1 MVELRGLD
9 WGGGGGGGEV
19 APGGLGCRGG
29 FGLFLRRVGSG
40 LEAVI
45 LVHYAVEERVL
56 STFGGCEV
64 GGWFEGGG
72 EGGH

>member
-9 WGGGGGGGEV
+9 RGGGGGGGEV
-19 APGGLGCRGG
+19 APGGLGCSC
-29 FGLFLRRVGSG
+29 FSLFLRCVRGG

-56 STFGGCEV
+56 GAFGGGEV